1 MDGRLVRRGGAVL
14 AALAIV
20 TGGALAG
27 AGGAGASS
35 TGSAAGASW
44 LPDELLQNLLPP
56 CEDYSGQFPD
66 QRPCYRNTFATSG
79 TLGNY
84 FGVYSGVKEAG
95 AGARTT
101 FYATVGA
108 NEAAFR
114 VADPEANVDVT
125 SVTHHAPKGFTF
137 VGVKVTGR
145 TPQPITPWPAVTFDS
160 TAVVDPVTGD
170 VTVTAPEG
178 GWPIRPGWNGGR
190 FATGSVSLALEYTAP
205 DEALDGASGFTF
217 TGTGVPASQGWVAT
231 GNTRVLPASWGLG
244 TSGSSGS

>member
-1 MDGRLVRRGGAVL
+1 MDGKLVRRGGAAL
-14 AALAIV
+14 AALAIL

-27 AGGAGASS
+27 AGGASASS
-35 TGSAAGASW
+35 TGSADGQSW
-44 LPDELLQNLLPP
+44 LPDEILQNLLPV
-56 CEDYSGQFPD
+56 CEDYSPQFPD
-66 QRPCYRNTFATSG
+66 QRPCYRNSFSDSG

-84 FGVYSGVKEAG
+84 PGWYGGVKEVDAG
-95 AGARTT
+95 AKAT
-101 FYATVGA
+101 FRAVVGA
-108 NEAAFR
+108 TEAAFQ
-114 VADPEANVDVT
+114 VADPEANVDVR

-137 VGVKVTGR
+137 VGVKVLGQ
-145 TPQPITPWPAVTFDS
+145 TPQPISPWPIVTFDA
-160 TAVVDPVTGD
+160 TTVVDPATGD

-190 FATGSVSLALEYTAP
+190 FATGTVTLAFEYTAP
-205 DEALDGASGFTF
+205 DEALDGACGFTF